1 MLRLRLKH
9 PVMDA
14 LIMVTVIGTVVI
26 MATDTEI
33 MIVAAT
39 IVMAVPI
46 LTVLVD
52 TAIMREECG
61 CANEE
66 TKGEDKES

>member
-1 MLRLRLKH
+1 
-9 PVMDA
+9 MDA

-52 TAIMREECG
+52 TAIMREE
-61 CANEE
+61 
-66 TKGEDKES
+66 